1 MIDSNANN
9 VIDVAIIGQGLAG
22 TALAWQLHM
31 RGRSVLLIDR
41 GDPFSASRIAAGL
54 MTPITGQR
62 LARFPN
68 WEMFHL
74 AAAKFYRSV
83 EYVTAYEFYDE
94 TSMVRLFRS
103 NDERKLFGKK
113 YSGFGLE
120 DLRICLPHLLP
131 DPERVYAPWGGFEM
145 LEGAR
150 LHTETYL
157 SVSRRYFEQ
166 RGRYRT
172 AELSLPQDIRL
183 TDSIIEVPRLNV
195 RCSQLVFCQGFAG
208 VSNPWFCDVPF
219 DAAKGE
225 ILTLKQQHDLDGRV
239 LHGGLWIAPG
249 PNRFCQIG
257 ATYDRERLDSSPT
270 VAGRKDLLGRLQRV
284 VPESRSWDVIGH
296 RAAVRPIIH
305 GRQPKIGFHPR
316 DRRLGF
322 FNGLGSRGALL
333 SPWLAEHLA
342 DALCRPSTI
351 DYRFDLN
358 RKVDLSACFA

>member
-1 MIDSNANN
+1 MIDSNNN
-9 VIDVAIIGQGLAG
+9 NFDVAIIGQGLAG

-31 RGRSVLLIDR
+31 KGRSVLLIDR

-62 LARFPN
+62 LARYPD

-83 EYVTAYEFYDE
+83 EYVTDYEFYDE
-94 TSMVRLFRS
+94 TSMVRLFLS
-103 NDERKLFGKK
+103 NDERKLFGHK

-120 DLRICLPHLLP
+120 DLRICLPHSLP
-131 DPERVYAPWGGFEM
+131 DPGLVPAPWGGFEM

-157 SVSRRYFEQ
+157 SVSRRYFDQ
-166 RGRYRT
+166 RGGYRT
-172 AELSLPQDIRL
+172 AELSIPEDFRL
-183 TDSIIEVPRLNV
+183 SETTIEIPALNV
-195 RCSQLVFCQGFAG
+195 RCGQLVFCQGFAG
-208 VSNPWFCDVPF
+208 ATNPWFSDVPF

-225 ILTLKQQHDLDGRV
+225 ILTLKQQHDLEGRV
-239 LHGGLWIAPG
+239 LHAGMWIAPG

-270 VAGRKDLLGRLQRV
+270 VAGRKNLLQGLHQV
-284 VPESRSWDVIGH
+284 IPESRSWEIVAH
-296 RAAVRPIIH
+296 QAAVRPIIH
-305 GRQPKIGFHPR
+305 GRRPKIGFHPR

-333 SPWLAEHLA
+333 APWLAEHLA
-342 DALCRPSTI
+342 DALCRQAPI
-351 DYRFDLN
+351 DDRFDLN